1 VLLLYKWVRGSGGG
15 PLAFPSGGGVC
26 WITSFYC
33 HVFVYHMTDLR
44 LEYPPDEARELVKE
58 AFRRTEGISS
68 IEDSTHQIV
77 GKTGVSFPRVL
88 WSYGESV
95 YVDFSD
101 PAEDGAVPIEV
112 WADKSVWMNIGA
124 DPEKFKRRFLE
135 ALEDVRDR
143 PIEDLQNETVDFDTP
158 EGDSPSTGKTVG
170 YIAVTAVVTL
180 VWLMIATLIFEESGL
195 FDYANILVL
204 LLFIAVVLTPGT
216 LLWTKVYPN

>member
-1 VLLLYKWVRGSGGG
+1 
-15 PLAFPSGGGVC
+15 
-26 WITSFYC
+26 
-33 HVFVYHMTDLR
+33 MTDLR
-44 LEYPPDEARELVKE
+44 LEYPPDEAKELVKQ

-143 PIEDLQNETVDFDTP
+143 PIKDLQNETVDFNTP

-180 VWLMIATLIFEESGL
+180 VWFFISGLIFMELGAFERG
-195 FDYANILVL
+195 NVL
-204 LLFIAVVLTPGT
+204 IALLFLVVIFAPGT